1 MSTLKNNFG
10 GNLFS
15 NQSIYPRLHHQ
26 KRPPRQSSPNLL
38 WHRSAKQQGLP
49 LAKNNKSREKK
60 CPGVF
65 PLMIFKCIL
74 SHLFNMFCIFFSKRM
89 FKMHFFT
96 IHFQHVFFS
105 HVFFRMCV
113 KHVKTYGKMHC
124 EKIHFG
130 NVNKMWNSDKTCIP
144 NHHFWSSNL
153 CSYIGVASTAA
164 VERHAICFRV
174 F

>member
-26 KRPPRQSSPNLL
+26 KRPPRQSSPYLL

-74 SHLFNMFCIFFSKRM
+74 SHLFNMFCIFFSKRHVQNA
-89 FKMHFFT
+89 FFHNTFSTCFFFT
-96 IHFQHVFFS
+96 CFFPHV
-105 HVFFRMCV
+105 
-113 KHVKTYGKMHC
+113 C
-124 EKIHFG
+124 E
-130 NVNKMWNSDKTCIP
+130 TCENIWK
-144 NHHFWSSNL
+144 NAL
-153 CSYIGVASTAA
+153 
-164 VERHAICFRV
+164 
-174 F
+174 

>member
-1 MSTLKNNFG
+1 M
-10 GNLFS
+10 
-15 NQSIYPRLHHQ
+15 H
-26 KRPPRQSSPNLL
+26 
-38 WHRSAKQQGLP
+38 
-49 LAKNNKSREKK
+49 
-60 CPGVF
+60 
-65 PLMIFKCIL
+65 
-74 SHLFNMFCIFFSKRM
+74 FFSKRM

-174 F
+174 FLIPIETSLLLQFYFCRWKHEIKKTVFCRLDIPSGSSYLVAFSPIK

>member
-96 IHFQHVFFS
+96 IHFQHVFFHMFFS
-105 HVFFRMCV
+105 ACVWNMWKHMEKCIVKKYILEMWTKCETVIKHVFLTIIFEV
-113 KHVKTYGKMHC
+113 PTFVVT
-124 EKIHFG
+124 
-130 NVNKMWNSDKTCIP
+130 
-144 NHHFWSSNL
+144 L
-153 CSYIGVASTAA
+153 A
-164 VERHAICFRV
+164 
-174 F
+174 